1 MAKDIKELDWTM
13 AELNDIG
20 RQCWD
25 EERVKK
31 GRPIV
36 LPKRAEKTAE
46 KPAEGEEHAPA
57 AAE

>member
-25 EERVKK
+25 EDRVKK

-36 LPKRAEKTAE
+36 LPKRAEKAAAEKDE
-46 KPAEGEEHAPA
+46 KPAKKE
-57 AAE
+57 